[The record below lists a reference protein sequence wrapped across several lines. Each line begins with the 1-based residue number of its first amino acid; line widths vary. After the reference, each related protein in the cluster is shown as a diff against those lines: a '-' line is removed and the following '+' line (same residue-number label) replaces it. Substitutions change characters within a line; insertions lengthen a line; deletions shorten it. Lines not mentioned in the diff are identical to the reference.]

1 MVRAKYI
8 LLSLLLLLLP
18 LAVPAQNTRKQES
31 RKAVLQREIEQIN
44 RQLKENAKNSSRA
57 LSSLQLVRQKIS
69 RRKELIAESEREI
82 KTYDDSIQV
91 YQAEINRQQARLDTL
106 SRYYSRLVRSAYKNR
121 DNRLW
126 YMYILASQNLGQG
139 FRRFSYLRGLSR
151 EMSRQ
156 ATEVRE
162 LSAALSQKRDTL
174 AGMKK
179 EAETL
184 RLSRVKDMQ
193 TLQVE
198 EGESEQL
205 VNRLGKDRKKYQQEL
220 ERKNREIDALNREI
234 AEIIRKATAGT
245 GGKKSG
251 GKTTSK
257 GKTTGKATSTEVDT
271 KLSGQFAA
279 NKGRLPWPVA
289 GTVVESFGQHYHPVF
304 KNVKL
309 PFNNGVTVATPAG
322 APVKA
327 VFDGVVTQIV
337 VMPGY
342 NQCVLVRHGE
352 YFTFYCKL
360 RGVTVK
366 AGDKVK
372 TGDVLGTVDSIGGED
387 QMHFQLWSGRQP
399 QNPEN
404 WLRR

>member
-156 ATEVRE
+156 ATEVRD

-174 AGMKK
+174 AGMNPDIP
-179 EAETL
+179 
-184 RLSRVKDMQ
+184 VNYFPKD
-193 TLQVE
+193 
-198 EGESEQL
+198 
-205 VNRLGKDRKKYQQEL
+205 
-220 ERKNREIDALNREI
+220 
-234 AEIIRKATAGT
+234 
-245 GGKKSG
+245 
-251 GKTTSK
+251 
-257 GKTTGKATSTEVDT
+257 
-271 KLSGQFAA
+271 
-279 NKGRLPWPVA
+279 
-289 GTVVESFGQHYHPVF
+289 
-304 KNVKL
+304 
-309 PFNNGVTVATPAG
+309 
-322 APVKA
+322 
-327 VFDGVVTQIV
+327 
-337 VMPGY
+337 
-342 NQCVLVRHGE
+342 
-352 YFTFYCKL
+352 
-360 RGVTVK
+360 
-366 AGDKVK
+366 
-372 TGDVLGTVDSIGGED
+372 
-387 QMHFQLWSGRQP
+387 
-399 QNPEN
+399 NPEKPPRVNWRSTAYLIFGN
-404 WLRR
+404 WLNYYVYQNTPYDLNEIGRE